1 LTDLVTSPVGDDW
14 DWISCINQ
22 DGWNGHWIA
31 RDIHKKQRD
40 IDLVILYLHGGGFT
54 FGHSTM
60 YMPTFRFIIDQLFNK
75 HNIHAH
81 ILSVDYSKSP
91 EYPWPKASNECLDA
105 YRYLVCKMGISSS
118 RIIIGT
124 YYIYIYITIIII
136 YLILCFFK
144 LVIVLE
150 EI

>member
-1 LTDLVTSPVGDDW
+1 LVTSPVGDDW

-60 YMPTFRFIIDQLFNK
+60 YMPTFRFIIDQLSNV
-75 HNIHAH
+75 HSIHAR
-81 ILSVDYSKSP
+81 ILSVDYSRSP
-91 EYPWPKASNECLDA
+91 EHPWPKASNECLDA
-105 YRYLVCKMGISSS
+105 YRYLIGKMGISSS

-124 YYIYIYITIIII
+124 YHIYYNYYSIFN
-136 YLILCFFK
+136 LAL
-144 LVIVLE
+144 L
-150 EI
+150 